1 VNTVTPS
8 ATPEPTQVVATAVST
23 GTPFDATA
31 APSSDVC
38 KKERHQTAVV
48 GGTIGGLF
56 GAIIVVLSS
65 GLLWIYKKEKRQ
77 RKLKEHYEEQFAQ
90 TTAYRRTI
98 ASLMGSEIE
107 ETKTKSSR
115 V

>member
-1 VNTVTPS
+1 M
-8 ATPEPTQVVATAVST
+8 
-23 GTPFDATA
+23 
-31 APSSDVC
+31 C

-56 GAIIVVLSS
+56 GAIIV
-65 GLLWIYKKEKRQ
+65 GLLGAMLWMYKREKLQ

-90 TTAYRRTI
+90 TTSYRRKI
-98 ASLMGSEIE
+98 ASSAVSLMGSEAE
-107 ETKTKSSR
+107 EVKTRSSG